1 MSIIVQ
7 KSVFPNTYRE
17 YIFLLFIT
25 VSGKNE
31 TITVSM
37 STIAKKYPHGGG
49 FAINQ
54 LMEEHDITIH
64 KVNSLRVTSQSD
76 MVLIKEA
83 LVDIVG
89 KNLASQLTQAG
100 FPIYQVVDE
109 LPDLVHAD
117 FLDQEIY
124 GYVGEVKSITNQTL
138 VAFLSQGKIPLI
150 PSLGYSEQ
158 GDLLNIN
165 ADYLARAVAI
175 SLGSKKLILMTDVKG
190 VLENGQVLN
199 HLNIVDVQ
207 KKIDSGVI
215 TGGMI
220 PKIQSAVQTV
230 KSGVD
235 QVIIGDNLTDG
246 TIIKE

>member
-1 MSIIVQ
+1 M
-7 KSVFPNTYRE
+7 TTE
-17 YIFLLFIT
+17 YIVIKIGGVASKQLTPEILTKLSEWQQAGQKI
-25 VSGKNE
+25 V
-31 TITVSM
+31 IV
-37 STIAKKYPHGGG
+37 HGGG

-54 LMEEHDITIH
+54 LMEENHIPIH
-64 KVNSLRVTSQSD
+64 KVNGLRVTGKSD
-76 MVLIKEA
+76 MALIKEA

-89 KNLASQLTQAG
+89 KNLAGQLTTAG
-100 FPIYQVVDE
+100 LPAYQLVDE

-117 FLDQEIY
+117 FLDQETY
-124 GYVGEVKSITNQTL
+124 GFVGEVKNITNQTL
-138 VAFLSQGKIPLI
+138 VTLLSQGKLPLI

-175 SLGSKKLILMTDVKG
+175 SLSAKKLILMTDVKG
-190 VLENGQVLN
+190 VLENGQVLE
-199 HLNIVDVQ
+199 HLNFVDVQ

-230 KSGVD
+230 QAGVE

>member
-1 MSIIVQ
+1 M
-7 KSVFPNTYRE
+7 TTE
-17 YIFLLFIT
+17 YIVIKIGGVASKQLTPEILAKL
-25 VSGKNE
+25 SGWQQVGQK
-31 TITVSM
+31 IV
-37 STIAKKYPHGGG
+37 IVHGGG

-54 LMEEHDITIH
+54 LMEENHIPIH
-64 KVNSLRVTSQSD
+64 KINGLRVTGQSD
-76 MVLIKEA
+76 MALIKEA

-89 KNLASQLTQAG
+89 GNLAGQLRQAG
-100 FPIYQVVDE
+100 LPAYQVIDE

-117 FLDQEIY
+117 FLDQETY
-124 GYVGEVKSITNQTL
+124 GFVGEVSHIINQTL
-138 VAFLSQGKIPLI
+138 VALLAQGKLPLI

-175 SLGSKKLILMTDVKG
+175 SLGAKKLILMTDVKG
-190 VLENGQVLN
+190 VLENGQVLE
-199 HLNIVDVQ
+199 HLNLVDVQ

-230 KSGVD
+230 ESGVE

>member
-1 MSIIVQ
+1 MTAKYIVIKIGGVASKQLTPEILTKLSEWQRASQKII
-7 KSVFPNTYRE
+7 
-17 YIFLLFIT
+17 II
-25 VSGKNE
+25 
-31 TITVSM
+31 
-37 STIAKKYPHGGG
+37 HGGG

-54 LMEEHDITIH
+54 LMEENNIPIH
-64 KVNSLRVTSQSD
+64 KVNGLRVTSQSD
-76 MVLIKEA
+76 MALIKEA

-89 KNLASQLTQAG
+89 KNLAGELTTAGLPAYQL
-100 FPIYQVVDE
+100 VDE

-117 FLDQEIY
+117 FLDQETY
-124 GYVGEVKSITNQTL
+124 GFVGEVKNITNQTL
-138 VAFLSQGKIPLI
+138 VTLLSQGKIPLI
-150 PSLGYSEQ
+150 PSLCYSEQ

-175 SLGSKKLILMTDVKG
+175 SLGAKKLILMTDVKG
-190 VLENGQVLN
+190 VLENRQVLE
-199 HLNIVDVQ
+199 HLNLVDIQ
-207 KKIDSGVI
+207 EKIDSGVI

-230 KSGVD
+230 ESGVE

>member
-1 MSIIVQ
+1 MTAEYIVIKIGGVASKQLTPEILTKLSEWQQDGQKIIIV
-7 KSVFPNTYRE
+7 
-17 YIFLLFIT
+17 
-25 VSGKNE
+25 
-31 TITVSM
+31 
-37 STIAKKYPHGGG
+37 HGGG

-54 LMEEHDITIH
+54 LMEEHDIPIH
-64 KVNSLRVTSQSD
+64 KINGLRVTSQSD
-76 MVLIKEA
+76 MGLIKEA
-83 LVDIVG
+83 LVDMVG
-89 KNLASQLTQAG
+89 KNLAGQLRQAG
-100 FPIYQVVDE
+100 LPAYQVIDE

-117 FLDQEIY
+117 FLDQETY
-124 GYVGEVKSITNQTL
+124 GFVGEVNHITNQTL
-138 VAFLSQGKIPLI
+138 VALLSQGKLPLI

-175 SLGSKKLILMTDVKG
+175 SLGAKKLILMTDVKG
-190 VLENGQVLN
+190 VLENGQVLE
-199 HLNIVDVQ
+199 HLNLVDVQ

-230 KSGVD
+230 ESGVE

>member
-1 MSIIVQ
+1 M
-7 KSVFPNTYRE
+7 TTE
-17 YIFLLFIT
+17 YIVIKIGGVASKQLTPEIL
-25 VSGKNE
+25 
-31 TITVSM
+31 
-37 STIAKKYPHGGG
+37 AKLSEWQQAGQKVVIVHGGG

-54 LMEEHDITIH
+54 LMEENHIPIH
-64 KVNSLRVTSQSD
+64 KVKGLRVTSQSD
-76 MVLIKEA
+76 MALIKEA

-89 KNLASQLTQAG
+89 KNLAGQLTQAG
-100 FPIYQVVDE
+100 LSTYQVIDE

-117 FLDQEIY
+117 FLDQETY
-124 GYVGEVKSITNQTL
+124 GFVGEVKNIANQTL
-138 VAFLSQGKIPLI
+138 VVLLAQGKIPLI

-175 SLGSKKLILMTDVKG
+175 SLGAKKLILMTDVKG
-190 VLENGQVLN
+190 ALENGQVLE
-199 HLNIVDVQ
+199 HLNFVDVQ
-207 KKIDSGVI
+207 KKIESCVI

-230 KSGVD
+230 QAGVE

>member
-1 MSIIVQ
+1 M
-7 KSVFPNTYRE
+7 TTE
-17 YIFLLFIT
+17 YIVIKIGGVASRQLTPEIL
-25 VSGKNE
+25 
-31 TITVSM
+31 
-37 STIAKKYPHGGG
+37 AKLSEWHQAGQKIVIVHGGG

-54 LMEEHDITIH
+54 LMEAHHIPIH
-64 KVNSLRVTSQSD
+64 KVNGLRVTGQSD
-76 MVLIKEA
+76 MALIKEA

-89 KNLASQLTQAG
+89 KNLAGQLRQAG
-100 FPIYQVVDE
+100 LPAYQVIDE
-109 LPDLVHAD
+109 LLVHAD
-117 FLDQEIY
+117 FLDQETY
-124 GYVGEVKSITNQTL
+124 GFVGEVSHITNQTL
-138 VAFLSQGKIPLI
+138 VALLAQSKIPLI

-165 ADYLARAVAI
+165 ADYLARAVAT
-175 SLGSKKLILMTDVKG
+175 SLGVKKLILMTDVKG
-190 VLENGQVLN
+190 VLENDQVLE
-199 HLNIVDVQ
+199 HLNLVDVQ

-230 KSGVD
+230 QAGVE

>member
-1 MSIIVQ
+1 M
-7 KSVFPNTYRE
+7 TTE
-17 YIFLLFIT
+17 YIVIKIGGVASKQLTPEIL
-25 VSGKNE
+25 
-31 TITVSM
+31 
-37 STIAKKYPHGGG
+37 AKLSEWHQAGQKIVIVHGGG
-49 FAINQ
+49 FAINH
-54 LMEEHDITIH
+54 LMEVHHIPIH
-64 KVNSLRVTSQSD
+64 KVNGLRVTGQSD
-76 MVLIKEA
+76 MALIKEA

-89 KNLASQLTQAG
+89 KNLADELTTAGLPAYQL
-100 FPIYQVVDE
+100 VDE

-117 FLDQEIY
+117 FLDQETY
-124 GYVGEVKSITNQTL
+124 GFVGEVKNITNQTL
-138 VAFLSQGKIPLI
+138 VSLLSQGKLPLI

-158 GDLLNIN
+158 GALLNIN

-175 SLGSKKLILMTDVKG
+175 SLGAKKLILMTDVKG
-190 VLENGQVLN
+190 VLENGQVLEQ
-199 HLNIVDVQ
+199 LNLVDVQ

-230 KSGVD
+230 QAGVE

>member
-1 MSIIVQ
+1 MTTEYIVIKIGGVASKQLTPEILAKLSEWQRADQKIIIV
-7 KSVFPNTYRE
+7 
-17 YIFLLFIT
+17 
-25 VSGKNE
+25 
-31 TITVSM
+31 
-37 STIAKKYPHGGG
+37 HGGG

-54 LMEEHDITIH
+54 LMEEHDIPIH
-64 KVNSLRVTSQSD
+64 KVNGLRVTSQSD
-76 MVLIKEA
+76 MGLIKEA

-89 KNLASQLTQAG
+89 KNLAGQLTNAG
-100 FPIYQVVDE
+100 LPAYQVIDE
-109 LPDLVHAD
+109 LSGLVHAD

-138 VAFLSQGKIPLI
+138 VAVLSQGKLPLI

-175 SLGSKKLILMTDVKG
+175 SLGAKKLILMTDVKG
-190 VLENGQVLN
+190 VLENGQVLHN
-199 HLNIVDVQ
+199 LNIEDVQ

-230 KSGVD
+230 ASGVE

-246 TIIKE
+246 TVIKE

>member
-1 MSIIVQ
+1 MTTEYIVIKIGGVASKQLTPEILDKLSEWQQAGQKIIIV
-7 KSVFPNTYRE
+7 
-17 YIFLLFIT
+17 
-25 VSGKNE
+25 
-31 TITVSM
+31 
-37 STIAKKYPHGGG
+37 HGGG

-54 LMEEHDITIH
+54 LMEEHDIPIH
-64 KVNSLRVTSQSD
+64 KVNGLRVTSQSD
-76 MVLIKEA
+76 MGLIKEA
-83 LVDIVG
+83 LVDMVG
-89 KNLASQLTQAG
+89 KNLAGQLRQAG
-100 FPIYQVVDE
+100 LPAYQVIDE

-117 FLDQEIY
+117 FLDQETY
-124 GYVGEVKSITNQTL
+124 GFVGEVNHITNQTL
-138 VAFLSQGKIPLI
+138 VALLSQGKLPLI

-175 SLGSKKLILMTDVKG
+175 SLGAKKLILMTDVKG
-190 VLENGQVLN
+190 ILENGQVLE
-199 HLNIVDVQ
+199 HLNLVDVQ

-230 KSGVD
+230 ESGVE
-235 QVIIGDNLTDG
+235 QVIIGNNLTDG

>member
-1 MSIIVQ
+1 M
-7 KSVFPNTYRE
+7 TTE
-17 YIFLLFIT
+17 YIVIKIGGVASKQLTPEIL
-25 VSGKNE
+25 
-31 TITVSM
+31 
-37 STIAKKYPHGGG
+37 AKLSEWHQAGQKIVIVHGGG

-54 LMEEHDITIH
+54 LMEAHHIPIH
-64 KVNSLRVTSQSD
+64 KVNGLRVTGQSD
-76 MVLIKEA
+76 MTLIKEA
-83 LVDIVG
+83 LVDMVG
-89 KNLASQLTQAG
+89 KNLAGELTTAGLPAYQL
-100 FPIYQVVDE
+100 VDE

-117 FLDQEIY
+117 FLDQETY
-124 GYVGEVKSITNQTL
+124 GFVGEVKNITNQTL
-138 VAFLSQGKIPLI
+138 VSLLSQGKLPLI

-165 ADYLARAVAI
+165 ADYLSRAVAI
-175 SLGSKKLILMTDVKG
+175 SLGAKKLILMTDVKG
-190 VLENGQVLN
+190 VLENGRVLN

-230 KSGVD
+230 QAGVE
-235 QVIIGDNLTDG
+235 QVIIGDNLIDG

>member
-1 MSIIVQ
+1 M
-7 KSVFPNTYRE
+7 TTE
-17 YIFLLFIT
+17 YIVIKIGGVASKQLTPEILAKL
-25 VSGKNE
+25 SEWQQAGQKNV
-31 TITVSM
+31 IV
-37 STIAKKYPHGGG
+37 HGGG

-54 LMEEHDITIH
+54 LMEENHIPIH
-64 KVNSLRVTSQSD
+64 KVNGLRVTGQSD
-76 MVLIKEA
+76 MSLIKEA

-89 KNLASQLTQAG
+89 KNLAGELTTAGLPAYQL
-100 FPIYQVVDE
+100 VDE

-117 FLDQEIY
+117 FLNQETY
-124 GYVGEVKSITNQTL
+124 GFVGEVKSITNQTL
-138 VAFLSQGKIPLI
+138 VALLSQGKLPLI

-175 SLGSKKLILMTDVKG
+175 SLGAKKLILMTDVKG
-190 VLENGQVLN
+190 VLENGQVLEQ
-199 HLNIVDVQ
+199 LNFVDVQ

-230 KSGVD
+230 QAGVE

>member
-1 MSIIVQ
+1 MTTEYIVIKIGGVASKQLTPEILAKLSEWQQAGQKIIIV
-7 KSVFPNTYRE
+7 
-17 YIFLLFIT
+17 
-25 VSGKNE
+25 
-31 TITVSM
+31 
-37 STIAKKYPHGGG
+37 HGGG
-49 FAINQ
+49 FAIN
-54 LMEEHDITIH
+54 HIPIH
-64 KVNSLRVTSQSD
+64 KVNGLRVTGQSD
-76 MVLIKEA
+76 MALIREA

-89 KNLASQLTQAG
+89 KNLAGELTTAG
-100 FPIYQVVDE
+100 LPAYQVIDE

-117 FLDQEIY
+117 FLDQETY
-124 GYVGEVKSITNQTL
+124 GFVGEVKNITNQTL
-138 VAFLSQGKIPLI
+138 VSLLSQGKLPLI

-158 GDLLNIN
+158 GALLNIN

-175 SLGSKKLILMTDVKG
+175 SLGAKKLILMTDVKG
-190 VLENGQVLN
+190 VLENGQILE
-199 HLNIVDVQ
+199 HLNFVDVQ

-230 KSGVD
+230 QAGVE

>member
-1 MSIIVQ
+1 MTTEYIVIKIGGVASKQLTPDILAKLSEWQQAGQKIIIV
-7 KSVFPNTYRE
+7 
-17 YIFLLFIT
+17 
-25 VSGKNE
+25 
-31 TITVSM
+31 
-37 STIAKKYPHGGG
+37 HGGG

-64 KVNSLRVTSQSD
+64 KVNSLCVTSQSD

-124 GYVGEVKSITNQTL
+124 GYVGEGKSITNQTL
-138 VAFLSQGKIPLI
+138 VALLSQGKIPLI

-165 ADYLARAVAI
+165 ADYFARAVAI
-175 SLGSKKLILMTDVKG
+175 SLGAKKLILMTDVKG

>member
-1 MSIIVQ
+1 M
-7 KSVFPNTYRE
+7 TTE
-17 YIFLLFIT
+17 YIVIKIGGVASKQLTSEILDKLSEWQQAGQKVVI
-25 VSGKNE
+25 V
-31 TITVSM
+31 
-37 STIAKKYPHGGG
+37 HGGG

-54 LMEEHDITIH
+54 LMEAHDIPIH
-64 KVNSLRVTSQSD
+64 KVNGLRVTSRLD
-76 MVLIKEA
+76 MGLIKEA

-89 KNLASQLTQAG
+89 KNLAGQLTNAG
-100 FPIYQVVDE
+100 LPAHQVIDE
-109 LPDLVHAD
+109 LSDLVHAD

-138 VAFLSQGKIPLI
+138 VAVLSQGKLPLI

-158 GDLLNIN
+158 GNLLNIN

-175 SLGSKKLILMTDVKG
+175 SLGAKKLILMTDVKG

-199 HLNIVDVQ
+199 HLNIEDVQ

-230 KSGVD
+230 QAGVE

>member
-1 MSIIVQ
+1 M
-7 KSVFPNTYRE
+7 TTE
-17 YIFLLFIT
+17 YIVIKIGGVASKQLTPEILTKLSEWQQAGQKI
-25 VSGKNE
+25 V
-31 TITVSM
+31 IV
-37 STIAKKYPHGGG
+37 HGGG

-54 LMEEHDITIH
+54 LMEENHIPIH
-64 KVNSLRVTSQSD
+64 KVNGLRVTGQSD
-76 MVLIKEA
+76 MALIREA

-89 KNLASQLTQAG
+89 KNLAGELTTTAGLPAYQL
-100 FPIYQVVDE
+100 VDE
-109 LPDLVHAD
+109 LSDLVHAD
-117 FLDQEIY
+117 FLDQETY
-124 GYVGEVKSITNQTL
+124 GFVGEVKNITNQTL
-138 VAFLSQGKIPLI
+138 VSLLSQGKLPLI

-175 SLGSKKLILMTDVKG
+175 SLGAKKLILLTDVKG
-190 VLENGQVLN
+190 VLENGQVLEQ
-199 HLNIVDVQ
+199 LNFVDVQ
-207 KKIDSGVI
+207 KKIDSGVV

-230 KSGVD
+230 QAGVE

>member
-1 MSIIVQ
+1 M
-7 KSVFPNTYRE
+7 TAE
-17 YIFLLFIT
+17 YIVIKIGGVASKQLTPEILTKLSEWQQAGQKI
-25 VSGKNE
+25 V
-31 TITVSM
+31 IV
-37 STIAKKYPHGGG
+37 HGGG

-54 LMEEHDITIH
+54 LMEENHIPIH
-64 KVNSLRVTSQSD
+64 KVNGLRVTSQSD
-76 MVLIKEA
+76 MTLIKEA

-89 KNLASQLTQAG
+89 KNLAGQLTQAG
-100 FPIYQVVDE
+100 LPAYQLVDE

-117 FLDQEIY
+117 FLDQETY
-124 GYVGEVKSITNQTL
+124 GFVGEVKNITNQTL
-138 VAFLSQGKIPLI
+138 VKLFSQGRIPLI

-175 SLGSKKLILMTDVKG
+175 SLGAKKLILMTDVKG
-190 VLENGQVLN
+190 VLENGQVLDY
-199 HLNIVDVQ
+199 LNLVDVQ
-207 KKIDSGVI
+207 EKIDSGVI

-230 KSGVD
+230 QAGVE

>member
-1 MSIIVQ
+1 M
-7 KSVFPNTYRE
+7 TTE
-17 YIFLLFIT
+17 YIVIKIGGVASKQLTPEIL
-25 VSGKNE
+25 
-31 TITVSM
+31 
-37 STIAKKYPHGGG
+37 AKLSEWQQAGQKIVIVHGGG

-54 LMEEHDITIH
+54 LMEAHHIPIH
-64 KVNSLRVTSQSD
+64 KVNGLRVTGQSD
-76 MVLIKEA
+76 MALIKEA
-83 LVDIVG
+83 LVDMVG
-89 KNLASQLTQAG
+89 KNLAGELTTAGLPAYQL
-100 FPIYQVVDE
+100 VDE

-117 FLDQEIY
+117 FLDQETY
-124 GYVGEVKSITNQTL
+124 GFVGEVKNITNQTL
-138 VAFLSQGKIPLI
+138 VSLLSQGKIPLI

-158 GDLLNIN
+158 GALLNIN

-175 SLGSKKLILMTDVKG
+175 SLGAKKLILMTDVKG
-190 VLENGQVLN
+190 VLENGQVLE
-199 HLNIVDVQ
+199 HLNFVDVQ

-230 KSGVD
+230 QAGVE

>member
-1 MSIIVQ
+1 MTTEYIVIKIGGVASKQLTPEILTKLSEWQQAGQKIIIV
-7 KSVFPNTYRE
+7 
-17 YIFLLFIT
+17 
-25 VSGKNE
+25 
-31 TITVSM
+31 
-37 STIAKKYPHGGG
+37 HGGG

-54 LMEEHDITIH
+54 LMEEHDIPIH
-64 KVNSLRVTSQSD
+64 KVNGLRVTGQSD
-76 MVLIKEA
+76 MALIKEA

-89 KNLASQLTQAG
+89 KNLAGELTTAG
-100 FPIYQVVDE
+100 LPSYQVIDE
-109 LPDLVHAD
+109 LSDFVHAD

-138 VAFLSQGKIPLI
+138 VALLSQGKLPLI

-175 SLGSKKLILMTDVKG
+175 SLGAKKLILMTDVKG
-190 VLENGQVLN
+190 VLENGQVLE
-199 HLNIVDVQ
+199 HLNLVDVQ

-230 KSGVD
+230 ESGVE

>member
-1 MSIIVQ
+1 M
-7 KSVFPNTYRE
+7 TAE
-17 YIFLLFIT
+17 YIVIKIGGVASKQLTPEILTKLSEWQQAGQKVVI
-25 VSGKNE
+25 V
-31 TITVSM
+31 
-37 STIAKKYPHGGG
+37 HGGG
-49 FAINQ
+49 FAISQ
-54 LMEEHDITIH
+54 LMEENHIPIH
-64 KVNSLRVTSQSD
+64 KVNGLRVTGQSD
-76 MVLIKEA
+76 IALIKEA

-89 KNLASQLTQAG
+89 KNLAGELTTAGLPAYQL
-100 FPIYQVVDE
+100 VDE

-117 FLDQEIY
+117 FLDQETY
-124 GYVGEVKSITNQTL
+124 GFVGEVKNITNQTL
-138 VAFLSQGKIPLI
+138 VSLLSQSKLPLI

-165 ADYLARAVAI
+165 ADARAVAI
-175 SLGSKKLILMTDVKG
+175 SLGAKKLILMTDVKG
-190 VLENGQVLN
+190 VLENGQVLE
-199 HLNIVDVQ
+199 HLNFVDVQ

-230 KSGVD
+230 QAGVE

>member
-1 MSIIVQ
+1 MTTEYIVIKIGGVASKQLTPEILAKLSEWQRAGQKIIIV
-7 KSVFPNTYRE
+7 
-17 YIFLLFIT
+17 
-25 VSGKNE
+25 
-31 TITVSM
+31 
-37 STIAKKYPHGGG
+37 HGGG

-54 LMEEHDITIH
+54 LMEEHDIPIH
-64 KVNSLRVTSQSD
+64 KVNGLRVTSQSD
-76 MVLIKEA
+76 MGLIKEA

-89 KNLASQLTQAG
+89 KNLTGQLTNAG
-100 FPIYQVVDE
+100 LPAHQMIDE
-109 LPDLVHAD
+109 LSDLVHAD

-138 VAFLSQGKIPLI
+138 VALLSQGKLPLI

-175 SLGSKKLILMTDVKG
+175 SLGAKKLILMTDVKG
-190 VLENGQVLN
+190 VLENGQVLK
-199 HLNIVDVQ
+199 HLNIEDVQ

-230 KSGVD
+230 ASGVE
-235 QVIIGDNLTDG
+235 QVVIGDNLTDG
-246 TIIKE
+246 TIIKK

>member
-1 MSIIVQ
+1 MTTEYIVIKIGGVASKQLTPEILTRLSEWQQAGQKIIIV
-7 KSVFPNTYRE
+7 
-17 YIFLLFIT
+17 
-25 VSGKNE
+25 
-31 TITVSM
+31 
-37 STIAKKYPHGGG
+37 HGGG

-138 VAFLSQGKIPLI
+138 VALLSQGKIPLI

-165 ADYLARAVAI
+165 ADYLARSVAI
-175 SLGSKKLILMTDVKG
+175 SLGAKKLILMTDVKG

-230 KSGVD
+230 ESGVD

>member
-1 MSIIVQ
+1 M
-7 KSVFPNTYRE
+7 TTE
-17 YIFLLFIT
+17 YIVIKIGGVASKQLTPEIL
-25 VSGKNE
+25 
-31 TITVSM
+31 
-37 STIAKKYPHGGG
+37 AKLSEWQQAGQKIVIVHGGG

-54 LMEEHDITIH
+54 LMEAHHIPIH
-64 KVNSLRVTSQSD
+64 KVNGLRVTGQSD
-76 MVLIKEA
+76 MALIKEA

-89 KNLASQLTQAG
+89 KNLADELTTAGLPAYQL
-100 FPIYQVVDE
+100 VDE

-117 FLDQEIY
+117 FLDQETY
-124 GYVGEVKSITNQTL
+124 GFVGEVKNITNQTL
-138 VAFLSQGKIPLI
+138 VSLLSQGKLPLI

-158 GDLLNIN
+158 GALLNIN

-175 SLGSKKLILMTDVKG
+175 SLGAKKLILMTDVKG
-190 VLENGQVLN
+190 VLENGQVLEQ
-199 HLNIVDVQ
+199 LNLVDVQ

-230 KSGVD
+230 QAGVE

>member
-1 MSIIVQ
+1 M
-7 KSVFPNTYRE
+7 TTE
-17 YIFLLFIT
+17 YIVIKIGGVASKQLTPEILTRLSEWQQAGQKI
-25 VSGKNE
+25 
-31 TITVSM
+31 I
-37 STIAKKYPHGGG
+37 IIHGGG

-54 LMEEHDITIH
+54 LMEENNIPIH
-64 KVNSLRVTSQSD
+64 KVNGLRVTGQSD
-76 MVLIKEA
+76 MALIREA

-89 KNLASQLTQAG
+89 KNLAGELTTAG
-100 FPIYQVVDE
+100 LPAYQVIDE

-117 FLDQEIY
+117 FLDQETY
-124 GYVGEVKSITNQTL
+124 GFVGEVKNITNQTL
-138 VAFLSQGKIPLI
+138 VALLSQGKIPLI

-175 SLGSKKLILMTDVKG
+175 SLGAKKLILMTDVKG
-190 VLENGQVLN
+190 VLENDKVLE
-199 HLNIVDVQ
+199 HLNLVDVQ
-207 KKIDSGVI
+207 EKIDSGVV

-230 KSGVD
+230 ESGVE